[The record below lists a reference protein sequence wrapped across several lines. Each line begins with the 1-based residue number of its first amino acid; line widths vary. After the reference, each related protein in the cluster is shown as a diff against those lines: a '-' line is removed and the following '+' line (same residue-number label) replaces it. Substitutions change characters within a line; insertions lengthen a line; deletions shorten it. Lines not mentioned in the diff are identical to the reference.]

1 MSSEY
6 FTIKTHVIPGQYIR
20 HYPGATLDSQEDILQ
35 LHVKQYTP
43 IEHGMTRVKGVT
55 VIGAHANGFPKVE
68 VPSTSCIQAILM
80 K

>member
-6 FTIKTHVIPGQYIR
+6 FTIKTHVVPGQYVR
-20 HYPGATLDSQEDILQ
+20 HYPGATLGSQEDVLQ

-43 IEHGMTRVKGVT
+43 IGHDTIRVKGIT

-68 VPSTSCIQAILM
+68 VSCTSSTQDSLT

>member
-6 FTIKTHVIPGQYIR
+6 FTIRTHVIPGQHIR
-20 HYPGATLDSQEDILQ
+20 HYPGATLDSQEDVLK

-43 IEHGMTRVKGVT
+43 IEHGTTPLKSIT

-68 VPSTSCIQAILM
+68 VPSTANSQASLTM
-80 K
+80 